1 MGATRLSR
9 RTRARSTTTNG
20 MERDTLCGRTELTT
34 EALGTGIA
42 RAGKE
47 KSSTAQVT
55 HTKVDGAV
63 ENLRV
68 SAHTP
73 GPAAASKATSIKAE
87 A

>member
-1 MGATRLSR
+1 M
-9 RTRARSTTTNG
+9 
-20 MERDTLCGRTELTT
+20 CGRTELTT

-87 A
+87 AKANASTTMATLAVVPSLFTDI